1 METSSNQEEDSFRE
15 YKMCIYEL
23 NPNPG
28 CEITL
33 PIDYL
38 FLGFLKPTIPLK
50 NCSSGD
56 ILRQKLID
64 EISGIE
70 LVGRLDAPN
79 PKPAIQT
86 PEKNDDEWYHAIR
99 ERIY

>member
-1 METSSNQEEDSFRE
+1 METSSNQEEGSFRK

-33 PIDYL
+33 QIDYL

-50 NCSSGD
+50 KCSSGD
-56 ILRQKLID
+56 TLRQKLID

-70 LVGRLDAPN
+70 LTGRLDISKDAPAN
-79 PKPAIQT
+79 QT
-86 PEKNDDEWYHAIR
+86 DAGDWYHAVR
-99 ERIY
+99 ERILNG